1 MYARVGQY
9 VVGHAEQLDDLDVD
23 GELLLQLPLEG
34 VLDVL
39 AELDRPTPSPT

>member
-9 VVGHAEQLDDLDVD
+9 VVGHAEQLDELDLD
-23 GELLLQLPLEG
+23 GEILLQLPLEG

-39 AELDRPTPSPT
+39 AELDRPAPT